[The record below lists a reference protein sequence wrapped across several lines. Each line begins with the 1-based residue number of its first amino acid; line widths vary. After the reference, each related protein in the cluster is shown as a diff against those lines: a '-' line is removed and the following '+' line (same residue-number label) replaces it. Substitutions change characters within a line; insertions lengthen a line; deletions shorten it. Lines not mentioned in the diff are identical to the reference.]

1 MEFYGRV
8 SAKGYFVPFKE
19 LTKGVKTTQLKTAK
33 GKCHSDRLSDRFKGG
48 TSPRS
53 PTISGCTFQL
63 TPKSNRIGR
72 KKRRPKEDCHKD
84 HPLSTK
90 IQKSSPSSSS
100 SKEVKKKRIKK
111 IKTGSPGSSPS
122 CGNPRKSVK
131 RSLDTKSSSASSTPG
146 KTFRI
151 IKRSEIH
158 KSQPSPYGNLP
169 KKIKRSG
176 KTLKSPA
183 SSSSGKTRKK
193 KTRKSSSSSSPG
205 WTFNKDSRMQT
216 RNPSSPD
223 GKLSKDPRLNMRRSP
238 EMQKP
243 MSSPYSKAV
252 FRGISG
258 IKAKRSLQTR
268 NPQSSS
274 SSDGT
279 LNKDHSMN
287 RKKRSSES
295 RKSTSTDKG
304 FHGSN
309 LMKTKESP
317 YFNVSPLSSY
327 DEDLKND
334 LMISLSPIS
343 ECASSDDASPGG
355 YRMTRQRSS
364 DFHISIFESSPDSC
378 ISKKKPSLLD
388 STSDE
393 LRTRKKLLNLM
404 HKSYLRTSTSVTS
417 LPENED
423 GDTPTNKRSP
433 ISQKGTPNSSKS
445 QKENHLKEN
454 VKAWAWT
461 YDDWLAYKR
470 RQRKEQQQRQME
482 ERAAR
487 DFYAAQRKEIA
498 QMVYQIWLKNKQRE
512 EEAQRVQNHIQL
524 AALNASFSL
533 KSNPITVVAAAKPVR
548 NISKEE
554 INQELESWRLKKI
567 QMQRSKRQEEQLAK
581 IKHEEDQFHRQRQ
594 SEMAIKKW
602 FSTVHTKPKPV
613 PMNQGFDSLR
623 GTISKLYVNP
633 QPWVQ

>member
-1 MEFYGRV
+1 MAFHGGV
-8 SAKGYFVPFKE
+8 NAKGYFIPFSE
-19 LTKGVKTTQLKTAK
+19 LTKGIKTTQLKTAK
-33 GKCHSDRLSDRFKGG
+33 GKCHSEKSDILSDRFKGG
-48 TSPRS
+48 TSQRS

-63 TPKSNRIGR
+63 TPKSDRIGR
-72 KKRRPKEDCHKD
+72 KKRRPKEDFHKD
-84 HPLSTK
+84 HSLSVK
-90 IQKSSPSSSS
+90 IQKSSPLSSSG
-100 SKEVKKKRIKK
+100 KEVKKKRIKK

-131 RSLDTKSSSASSTPG
+131 RSLDTKNSSASSTPG

-176 KTLKSPA
+176 KTRKSPA
-183 SSSSGKTRKK
+183 SSSSGSNLKK
-193 KTRKSSSSSSPG
+193 KTRKSSSSLSPG
-205 WTFNKDSRMQT
+205 RTCNKDSRM
-216 RNPSSPD
+216 
-223 GKLSKDPRLNMRRSP
+223 NMKRSP
-238 EMQKP
+238 VMQKP

-252 FRGISG
+252 FRGISR
-258 IKAKRSLQTR
+258 IKANQSLQTR
-268 NPQSSS
+268 IPQSSS
-274 SSDGT
+274 SSGGT
-279 LNKDHSMN
+279 LNKDPRMN
-287 RKKRSSES
+287 RKKQSSES
-295 RKSTSTDKG
+295 CKSTSTDEG
-304 FHGSN
+304 FNGSK

-317 YFNVSPLSSY
+317 NFNFSPLSSY
-327 DEDLKND
+327 GEDMNND

-364 DFHISIFESSPDSC
+364 DVHISIFESSPDSC
-378 ISKKKPSLLD
+378 ISKKKRSLLD
-388 STSDE
+388 PTSDE

-404 HKSYLRTSTSVTS
+404 HKSHLRTSTSVAS
-417 LPENED
+417 VPENED
-423 GDTPTNKRSP
+423 GDTPTNIRSP
-433 ISQKGTPNSSKS
+433 ISQKGTPNSPRS
-445 QKENHLKEN
+445 QEENHLKEN
-454 VKAWAWT
+454 VKPWAWT
-461 YDDWLAYKR
+461 YDDWLACKR
-470 RQRKEQQQRQME
+470 RQRKEQQYRQME

-487 DFYAAQRKEIA
+487 DFYAAQRKEIS
-498 QMVYQIWLKNKQRE
+498 QMVYQMWLKNKKRE
-512 EEAQRVQNHIQL
+512 EEAQRVQNHIQV

-554 INQELESWRLKKI
+554 INLELENWRLKKI

-581 IKHEEDQFHRQRQ
+581 IKHEEDLFHRQRQ

-623 GTISKLYVNP
+623 GTISKLYINP

>member
-1 MEFYGRV
+1 MAFHGGV
-8 SAKGYFVPFKE
+8 NAKRYFIPFSE
-19 LTKGVKTTQLKTAK
+19 LTKGIKTTQLKTAK
-33 GKCHSDRLSDRFKGG
+33 GKCHSEKSDRLSDRFKGG
-48 TSPRS
+48 TSQRS

-63 TPKSNRIGR
+63 TPKSDRIGR
-72 KKRRPKEDCHKD
+72 KNRRPKEDFHKD
-84 HPLSTK
+84 HSLSVK
-90 IQKSSPSSSS
+90 IQKSSPLSSSG
-100 SKEVKKKRIKK
+100 KEVKKKRIKK

-131 RSLDTKSSSASSTPG
+131 RSLHTKDSSASSTPG

-176 KTLKSPA
+176 KTRKSPA
-183 SSSSGKTRKK
+183 SSSSGSNRKE
-193 KTRKSSSSSSPG
+193 KTRKSSSSLSPG
-205 WTFNKDSRMQT
+205 RTFNKDSRM
-216 RNPSSPD
+216 NI
-223 GKLSKDPRLNMRRSP
+223 KRSP

-252 FRGISG
+252 FRGISR
-258 IKAKRSLQTR
+258 IKANQSLQTR

-274 SSDGT
+274 SSGGT
-279 LNKDHSMN
+279 LKKDPRMN
-287 RKKRSSES
+287 RKKQSSES
-295 RKSTSTDKG
+295 CKSTSTDEG
-304 FHGSN
+304 LNGSK

-317 YFNVSPLSSY
+317 NLNFSPLSSY
-327 DEDLKND
+327 DEEMNTD
-334 LMISLSPIS
+334 LMISISPIS

-364 DFHISIFESSPDSC
+364 DVHISIFESSPDSC
-378 ISKKKPSLLD
+378 ISKKKRSLLD
-388 STSDE
+388 PTSDE

-404 HKSYLRTSTSVTS
+404 HKSHLRTSTSVAS
-417 LPENED
+417 VPENED
-423 GDTPTNKRSP
+423 GDTPTNIRSP
-433 ISQKGTPNSSKS
+433 ISQKGAPNSPRS
-445 QKENHLKEN
+445 QKESHLKEN
-454 VKAWAWT
+454 VKAWACT
-461 YDDWLAYKR
+461 YDDWLACKR
-470 RQRKEQQQRQME
+470 RQRKEQQYRQME

-487 DFYAAQRKEIA
+487 DFYAAQRKEIS
-498 QMVYQIWLKNKQRE
+498 QMVYQMWLKNKKRE
-512 EEAQRVQNHIQL
+512 EEAQRVQNHIQV
-524 AALNASFSL
+524 AALSASFSL
-533 KSNPITVVAAAKPVR
+533 KSNPITVVAAAKPAR

-554 INQELESWRLKKI
+554 INLELENWRLKKI

-581 IKHEEDQFHRQRQ
+581 IKHEEDLFHRKRQ